1 MRSIWRETDIAAW
14 FPVEE
19 TSMPIRILIADDD
32 SNIRMLLRRVLESH
46 IAWTV
51 CGEVSNGA
59 DAVEE
64 VERAVPDVA
73 ILDLGMPLMN
83 GMDAARK
90 ISSAHPQLPMLLLS
104 VQEVSEQLV
113 QEARKAGFKGAVTK
127 GSGREIV
134 EGIEAVLRNQS
145 FFQRIERP
153 SPP

>member
-1 MRSIWRETDIAAW
+1 
-14 FPVEE
+14 
-19 TSMPIRILIADDD
+19 MPIQILIADDD
-32 SNIRMLLRRVLESH
+32 ANIRMLLRRVLESH
-46 IAWTV
+46 PAWKV

-64 VERAVPDVA
+64 VKRVEPDVA

-90 ISSAHPQLPMLLLS
+90 ISSFRPKLPMLLLS

-113 QEARKAGFKGAVTK
+113 QDARTAGFKGAITK
-127 GSGREIV
+127 GSGREVV
-134 EGIEAVLRNQS
+134 EGIEAVLRDQL
-145 FFQRIERP
+145 FFQRTDGS